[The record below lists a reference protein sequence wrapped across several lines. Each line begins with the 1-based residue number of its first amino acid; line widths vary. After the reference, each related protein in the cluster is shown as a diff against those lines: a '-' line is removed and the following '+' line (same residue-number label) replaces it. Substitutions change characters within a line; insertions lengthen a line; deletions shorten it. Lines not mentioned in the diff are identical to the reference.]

1 MMFGFKRF
9 FRRVFRVDADTPRP
23 PPRPLHRYGMSDTL
37 GLMKAGA
44 GFVSKSRRHIG
55 GLPEDE
61 VEFIRDM
68 VSSSRRAG
76 VNPVLAKSP
85 LESERA
91 EFHHAIPKI
100 LEVRAF
106 ELGLMP

>member
-1 MMFGFKRF
+1 MVAGR
-9 FRRVFRVDADTPRP
+9 
-23 PPRPLHRYGMSDTL
+23 
-37 GLMKAGA
+37 GLRTCSRSWAGD
-44 GFVSKSRRHIG
+44 G

-76 VNPVLAKSP
+76 VNPVLAKSV

-91 EFHHAIPKI
+91 EFYHAIPKI
-100 LEVRAF
+100 LGWRCRDDRSY
-106 ELGLMP
+106 L

>member
-1 MMFGFKRF
+1 MLGFRRFLRRF
-9 FRRVFRVDADTPRP
+9 FRLDADPPRP
-23 PPRPLHRYGMSDTL
+23 PSHPLDHYGMTEAL
-37 GLMKAGA
+37 ALMKAGA
-44 GFVSKSRRHIG
+44 GFVTKSRRRVG

-76 VNPVLAKSP
+76 VNPVLAKSV

-91 EFHHAIPKI
+91 EFYHAIPKI
-100 LEVRAF
+100 LEARAF
-106 ELGLMP
+106 ELGLIP

>member
-1 MMFGFKRF
+1 MFGLKSFVRRA
-9 FRRVFRVDADTPRP
+9 FRLDAD
-23 PPRPLHRYGMSDTL
+23 PPRLLPMPMARYGMAEALD
-37 GLMKAGA
+37 LMKAGA

-76 VNPVLAKSP
+76 VNPVLAKSV

-91 EFHHAIPKI
+91 EFYHAIPKI
-100 LEVRAF
+100 LEARAF
-106 ELGLMP
+106 ELGLIP